1 MFIFIVVRREPGN
14 YSDEKPGQYVIYFC
28 YVLKCLDFSIMFI
41 VSSSV
46 SRKSDQLEFQK

>member
-28 YVLKCLDFSIMFI
+28 YVVQCPDFSIMYI
-41 VSSSV
+41 AQS
-46 SRKSDQLEFQK
+46 